1 MYLNDL
7 LIKHQLYLFYV
18 LYKLLSFLKV
28 AHFIP
33 KVPEFLSQLSEAV
46 IQEFSIIQEDQA
58 ELFSIHIGLL
68 LDLLS

>member
-33 KVPEFLSQLSEAV
+33 KVPEFLSQLSEADTLLDEAV
-46 IQEFSIIQEDQA
+46 IQ
-58 ELFSIHIGLL
+58 
-68 LDLLS
+68 